1 MSKIKTSIPW
11 VEKYRPQD
19 FSKIVL
25 DTTNKTI
32 LTNILDMNSFP
43 NLLLYGPPGTGKTT
57 TVTNLIK
64 QYQIMHNQYNK
75 GLAIHLNA
83 SDDRGIDIIRTHIS
97 QFVNS
102 NSLFYKGLKFVVL
115 DEVDYMTKSAQ
126 QALKCLLQTY
136 KKGVRFCLICNY
148 ISRIDM
154 SLQNE
159 FIRLR
164 FSQLP
169 KDDMI
174 SFISYI
180 NDNEELK
187 YTREQLYSIQKLFS
201 SDMRSMINF
210 MQSNYDMESP
220 IIDSVIWQS
229 FTKSII
235 QKEGQDALESIL
247 SKYCINIQEAIKDYI
262 NYLIKNN
269 NEIISKEFLDF
280 IEFTIHL
287 QESKDKSLGYYVI
300 HKLESFLS

>member
-25 DTTNKTI
+25 DSTNKTI

-136 KKGVRFCLICNY
+136 KQGVRFCLICNY

-187 YTREQLYSIQKLFS
+187 YTREQLYSIQKLFC

-210 MQSNYDMESP
+210 MQSNYDTESP
-220 IIDSVIWQS
+220 IIDSVIWQD

-235 QKEGQDALESIL
+235 QKEGQVALESIL

-269 NEIISKEFLDF
+269 SEILSKEFLDF
-280 IEFTIHL
+280 VEFIIHL
-287 QESKDKSLGYYVI
+287 HEPNDKSLGYYVI
-300 HKLESFLS
+300 H

>member
-25 DTTNKTI
+25 DSTNKSILSNI
-32 LTNILDMNSFP
+32 LTMNSIP
-43 NLLLYGPPGTGKTT
+43 NLLLYGSPGTGKTT

-64 QYQIMHNQYNK
+64 EYQIKHNQYNK
-75 GLAIHLNA
+75 GLSIHLNA

-136 KKGVRFCLICNY
+136 KKSVRFCLICNY

-169 KDDMI
+169 RDDII
-174 SFISYI
+174 SFLSYI

-187 YTREQLYSIQKLFS
+187 YTTGQLCSIQKMFC

-210 MQSNYDMESP
+210 MQSNSDIDNP
-220 IIDSVIWQS
+220 IIDNVIWEN
-229 FTKSII
+229 FTKSIA
-235 QKEGQDALESIL
+235 QKEGHHALKLIL

-269 NEIISKEFLDF
+269 NEMLSKEFLDF
-280 IEFTIHL
+280 VEFIMHL
-287 QESKDKSLGYYVI
+287 HEPKEEKFGSYVI
-300 HKLESFLS
+300 QKLEFFLS

>member
-25 DTTNKTI
+25 DSTNKTI

-136 KKGVRFCLICNY
+136 KQGVRFCLICNY

-187 YTREQLYSIQKLFS
+187 YTREQLYSIQKLFC

-210 MQSNYDMESP
+210 MQSNYDTESP
-220 IIDSVIWQS
+220 IIDSVIWQD

-235 QKEGQDALESIL
+235 QKEGQVALESIL

-269 NEIISKEFLDF
+269 SEILSKEFLDF
-280 IEFTIHL
+280 VEFIIHL
-287 QESKDKSLGYYVI
+287 HEPNDKSLGYYVI

>member
-25 DTTNKTI
+25 ESTNKSILSNI
-32 LTNILDMNSFP
+32 LTMNSFP
-43 NLLLYGPPGTGKTT
+43 NLLLYGSPGTGKTT

-64 QYQIMHNQYNK
+64 QYQIKHNQYNK
-75 GLAIHLNA
+75 GLSIHLNA

-136 KKGVRFCLICNY
+136 KKSVRFCLICNY

-169 KDDMI
+169 RDDII
-174 SFISYI
+174 SFLSYI

-187 YTREQLYSIQKLFS
+187 YTTGQLCSIQKLFC

-210 MQSNYDMESP
+210 MQSNSDIDNP
-220 IIDSVIWQS
+220 IIDNVIWEN
-229 FTKSII
+229 FTKSIA
-235 QKEGQDALESIL
+235 QKEGHHALKLIL

-269 NEIISKEFLDF
+269 NEILSKEFLDF
-280 IEFTIHL
+280 VGFIMHL
-287 QESKDKSLGYYVI
+287 QEPKEEFFGSYVI
-300 HKLESFLS
+300 QKLEFFLS